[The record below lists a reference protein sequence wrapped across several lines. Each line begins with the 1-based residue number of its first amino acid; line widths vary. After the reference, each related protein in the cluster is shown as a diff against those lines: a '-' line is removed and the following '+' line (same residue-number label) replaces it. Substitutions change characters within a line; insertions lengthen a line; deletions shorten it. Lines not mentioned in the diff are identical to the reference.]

1 MIRVSSAKFV
11 PRPGRDHGLGPE
23 KRRRPCRRG
32 AALSSTV
39 ILILGFAN
47 LVADG
52 FFMGASNILARRS
65 DVHNGS
71 IPTLTNGRQSA
82 GAGDVHH
89 EGGNQLSGVSAAP
102 ARG

>member
-1 MIRVSSAKFV
+1 
-11 PRPGRDHGLGPE
+11 
-23 KRRRPCRRG
+23 
-32 AALSSTV
+32 
-39 ILILGFAN
+39 
-47 LVADG
+47 
-52 FFMGASNILARRS
+52 MGASNILARRS